1 MRFIKADEGHINEL
15 VKMRIAYLD
24 YDFRGLDK
32 QVLEC
37 IKSSLPDYFHNHL
50 NKDLF
55 AYVAE
60 DSQIVATA
68 LLLIIEKPANPYF
81 ITGKTGMVL
90 NVYTKEEY
98 RRQGIAKQLI
108 EMLLED
114 AKTLKLDFV
123 ELKATKEGYELYKKI
138 GFEDVASMNKE
149 MKFVIA

>member
-1 MRFIKADEGHINEL
+1 MKFIKADKSQIDEL

-24 YDFRGLDK
+24 YDYKGLDK

-37 IKSSLPDYFHNHL
+37 IKSSLPDYFQNHL
-50 NKDLF
+50 NKDLY

-60 DSQIVATA
+60 DTEIVATA
-68 LLLIIEKPANPYF
+68 LLLIIEKPANPNF

-98 RRQGIAKQLI
+98 RRRGIAKQLI

-114 AKTLKLDFV
+114 AQNFKLDFV
-123 ELKATKEGYELYKKI
+123 ELKATKEGYDLYKKI
-138 GFEDVASMNKE
+138 GFKDAAPANRE
-149 MKFVIA
+149 MKYVLE